1 MSSNSNHLYTYQN
14 MSSQYRSI
22 KNTTQEPSS
31 MSSIAAVSSS
41 SDFPKSSPVKP
52 MRPLTAYHIFF
63 QIEREYIIQT
73 TPGGGDA
80 SSSIHDHKSYQPNVP
95 RRYANIKL
103 SHDWYAGPGKRAK
116 RKHRKSH
123 GKIGF
128 LELSRVVSQR
138 WANLSTLD
146 PETKAYVCDIARREL
161 DVYKVEL
168 REYEERVQLMMMN
181 GNDGGVGSKPAVKA
195 AAKKSSSKRS
205 SKKAA
210 VRKQNSLP
218 KLPAV
223 TATSSQEEFSSSS
236 TPTFYKRS
244 GSTIV
249 TPPASPL
256 PSDLLF
262 STTTDVDDLDY
273 AFVDVLP
280 DTTFSN
286 TMDQSCQFQF
296 NDIIDDNTNSNIDYT
311 ISFLDQAGHHIPS
324 PSGSVCDDENGSRKR
339 RSYSE
344 EESLCDPLFEL
355 ELPNIAEFENNG
367 YKRRRVVEEEEYHDL
382 LWA

>member
-1 MSSNSNHLYTYQN
+1 
-14 MSSQYRSI
+14 MSSQYRST
-22 KNTTQEPSS
+22 KNTTQEPS
-31 MSSIAAVSSS
+31 MSTIAVSS

-73 TPGGGDA
+73 TPGGGDNA
-80 SSSIHDHKSYQPNVP
+80 SSSIHNDHKSYQPNVP

-146 PETKAYVCDIARREL
+146 PETKAYVCEIARREL

-181 GNDGGVGSKPAVKA
+181 GGNDDSGVSSSKPAVKAA

-236 TPTFYKRS
+236 STPTTFYKRS
-244 GSTIV
+244 GSTFV

-262 STTTDVDDLDY
+262 STTTDVDLDY

-296 NDIIDDNTNSNIDYT
+296 NDIIDDNTNSNIDYS

-324 PSGSVCDDENGSRKR
+324 PSGSVCDDENGSSRKR

-355 ELPNIAEFENNG
+355 ELPHEFDICC
-367 YKRRRVVEEEEYHDL
+367 KRRRVVEEEYHDL
-382 LWA
+382 CWA